1 MENVYREQNVPS
13 YNPAYPPPQAHPGYT
28 PQEYLPPAYSGS
40 RVASG
45 NPASVSTAPPGT
57 GFIGGPSLRQDDP
70 PPEYSNSFADAPY
83 NAFSE
88 KAIRRAF
95 IRKVYLILMA
105 QLIVTV
111 GFICMF
117 VYWDTLNGW
126 VWKNPWFTY
135 TLIPMLF
142 VLIIILSCFENAR
155 RKVPLNF
162 IFLGLFTVVEG
173 LMLGAT
179 TVFFTADAVMWAVG
193 ATAFVSFGLSVF
205 AMQTKVDFTKAAG
218 IIWVI
223 CLSLIA
229 FGILCAIIRSRW
241 LHIVYASI
249 GTLIFAVYLVIDTQM
264 ILGGNHKYSTSPEEY
279 VFAALNLYL
288 DVINMFLFILQ
299 LIGLS
304 K

>member
-1 MENVYREQNVPS
+1 MENVYREQNFPS

-28 PQEYLPPAYSGS
+28 PQEYCPPAYSGS

-45 NPASVSTAPPGT
+45 NPLSVSPAPPGT
-57 GFIGGPSLRQDDP
+57 GFTGGPSLPQDDP

-83 NAFSE
+83 SAFSE

-155 RKVPLNF
+155 RQVPMNF

-223 CLSLIA
+223 CLSLIT

-264 ILGGNHKYSTSPEEY
+264 MLGGNHKYSISPEEY

>member
-1 MENVYREQNVPS
+1 
-13 YNPAYPPPQAHPGYT
+13 
-28 PQEYLPPAYSGS
+28 
-40 RVASG
+40 
-45 NPASVSTAPPGT
+45 
-57 GFIGGPSLRQDDP
+57 
-70 PPEYSNSFADAPY
+70 
-83 NAFSE
+83 
-88 KAIRRAF
+88 
-95 IRKVYLILMA
+95 MA

-117 VYWDTLNGW
+117 VYWDTLKRW

-135 TLIPMLF
+135 TLFPVLF

-162 IFLGLFTVVEG
+162 IFLALFTVVEG

-179 TVFFTADAVMWAVG
+179 TAFFTADAVMWAVG
-193 ATAFVSFGLSVF
+193 ATAFVCFGLSVF

-223 CLSLIA
+223 CLSLIT

-249 GTLIFAVYLVIDTQM
+249 GTLIFAVYLVIDTQSM
-264 ILGGNHKYSTSPEEY
+264 LGGNHKYSTSPEEY

-288 DVINMFLFILQ
+288 DIINIFLFILH